1 MIDDVVAKADS
12 VLARCA
18 AIADQV
24 VGDFHLA
31 AAARTLIPELRDEVL
46 RLRDLSDHN
55 FEAAA
60 QLQTEIERL
69 HTWDG
74 LMSVL
79 NEHYWESVFPT
90 LPDDPDRDP
99 GPRIVSLIRTVDG
112 LRAEVERLT
121 EQLIDA
127 RVAHI
132 NTVMALRNSQAHPP
146 SQRHHCAG
154 MTPEAFAA
162 YLADPR
168 EFVRQQIK
176 DGK

>member
-1 MIDDVVAKADS
+1 MSEQSDDVVAKADS
-12 VLARCA
+12 MFAECESIEKRDYLSA
-18 AIADQV
+18 
-24 VGDFHLA
+24 DFHLA

-90 LPDDPDRDP
+90 LPDDPDVIL
-99 GPRIVSLIRTVDG
+99 G
-112 LRAEVERLT
+112 RASCRLFGRLT
-121 EQLIDA
+121 G
-127 RVAHI
+127 
-132 NTVMALRNSQAHPP
+132 
-146 SQRHHCAG
+146 CA
-154 MTPEAFAA
+154 
-162 YLADPR
+162 PR
-168 EFVRQQIK
+168 LS
-176 DGK
+176 G